1 MKSQRNT
8 KQRQLIL
15 TIVSNRHDH
24 PTAEQIYL
32 EAKTKNNKISRSTV
46 YRNLG
51 ILVSQGKVIQTK
63 LHTSDHFEAV
73 IKDHYHFVC
82 NKCDAIFDAPIDYDL
97 TINNSLAEKTGFVV
111 TKHRTVFEGI
121 CAECLNKEKNN
132 L

>member
-1 MKSQRNT
+1 MKAQRNT

-15 TIVSNRHDH
+15 WIVSNRHDH

-32 EAKTKNNKISRSTV
+32 EAKNKNKKISRSTV

-51 ILVSQGKVIQTK
+51 ILVAQGKIIQTK
-63 LHTSDHFEAV
+63 MPTSDHFEAV

-82 NKCDAIFDAPIDYDL
+82 SKCGAIFDTPLDYDS
-97 TINNSLAEKTGFVV
+97 TINDSLAEKTGFVV

-121 CAECLNKEKNN
+121 CAECLKKESK
-132 L
+132 